1 LDLERAVFL
10 FFAGMLGGALNAVA
24 GGGSFI
30 SFPALVFTGVPEIS
44 ANATN
49 TVALWTGVT
58 ASSRAYRS
66 RLQVSRRMLIP
77 LVLAGFIGGVLG
89 AFLLLNTPERTFRF
103 VLPWLMLGSTLLF
116 VFSKRLAGGRTAVTS
131 RRASNA
137 GIAIASFLELVI
149 AVYGG
154 YFGGGVGI
162 VNLALLGAAGMADI
176 HEMNALKTVLGS
188 AINGV
193 AVLVFVIKGA
203 VYWPQAVVMI
213 VGAVVGGYFGA
224 RYALKLRQR
233 WVRDFVIAVG
243 ISMTAYFFLRAYRA
257 F

>member
-1 LDLERAVFL
+1 LNFESTVFL

-58 ASSRAYRS
+58 ASSGAYRS
-66 RLQVSRRMLIP
+66 RLQVTRRMLIP
-77 LVLAGFIGGVLG
+77 LVLAGLTGGVLG
-89 AFLLLNTPERTFRF
+89 AFLLLHTPERTFRV
-103 VLPWLMLGSTLLF
+103 VLPWLMMGSTLLF
-116 VFSKRLAGGRTAVTS
+116 IFSKRLAGGRRAVTS
-131 RRASNA
+131 RGMSDA
-137 GIAIASFLELVI
+137 GIAITAVLELAI

-162 VNLALLGAAGMADI
+162 VNLALLGAAGMTDI
-176 HEMNALKTVLGS
+176 HEMNALKTLMGS

-193 AVLVFVIKGA
+193 AVLVFVIKRA
-203 VYWPQAVVMI
+203 VYWPQALVMI

-224 RYALKLRQR
+224 RYALRLRQR
-233 WVRDFVIAVG
+233 WVRNFVMVVG
-243 ISMTAYFFLRAYRA
+243 TLMTAYFFVRAYR
-257 F
+257 